1 MRGKK
6 LTEVLT
12 AEEIRKKT
20 EQIDEPVPVHA
31 PAAMA
36 QQRISEPYGLPPPPE
51 KPGFVAKM
59 SGLRSRVAKYLKRAA
74 ILALILT
81 IVLVAHASDP
91 VRIRVASLLGTTA
104 SSPLVQTASTAIPF
118 AVVIAVAVTWF
129 MEAG

>member
-20 EQIDEPVPVHA
+20 EPIDEPVLMA
-31 PAAMA
+31 PAAP
-36 QQRISEPYGLPPPPE
+36 QRISEPYGLPPPPE

>member
-20 EQIDEPVPVHA
+20 EPIDEPVLAQA

-36 QQRISEPYGLPPPPE
+36 PQRISEPYGLPPPPE

>member
-1 MRGKK
+1 MRGKR

-20 EQIDEPVPVHA
+20 EPIEEHA
-31 PAAMA
+31 PA
-36 QQRISEPYGLPPPPE
+36 QRISEPYGLPPPPE

-59 SGLRSRVAKYLKRAA
+59 SGLRSRVAKYVKRAA

-81 IVLVAHASDP
+81 IVLIAHASDP

-104 SSPLVQTASTAIPF
+104 SSPLVQTTSTAIPF